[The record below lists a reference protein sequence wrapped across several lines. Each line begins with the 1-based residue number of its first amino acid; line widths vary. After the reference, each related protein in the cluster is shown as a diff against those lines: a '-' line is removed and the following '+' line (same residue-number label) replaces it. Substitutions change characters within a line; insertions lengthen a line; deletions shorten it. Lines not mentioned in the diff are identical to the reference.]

1 MAALLKND
9 RPGVRFAATDLVRN
23 LLMSPFMDRSLLRQ
37 NMFILNQYKAS
48 RYGLNI
54 QFRTLEEQEEV
65 YKTYWQE
72 ALGRTIILLVAGT
85 VIRRFLPPSQ

>member
-23 LLMSPFMDRSLLRQ
+23 LLMSPFMDRSLLQQ
-37 NMFILNQYKAS
+37 NMLILKQYRAS

-72 ALGRTIILLVAGT
+72 ALGRTIILLVAGSWY
-85 VIRRFLPPSQ
+85 RN